1 MMLDDDQSMSGSRAV
16 INNVPLFQSQ
26 VVIMPDISYQD
37 LGHVLRYAYTG
48 SLQLPHVAL
57 PSFLRTAGLLR
68 LAGVSLED
76 TETEAGCEA
85 GPQDLSMKPP
95 PEKKIKVETFD
106 PEQASPSLPS
116 PAHDSKPE
124 TFLRKTLLT
133 FPAPSA
139 LSSSS
144 HPALVT
150 PRPGRLQP
158 TSSVQEN
165 KQAHAGSSSKLPN
178 WSQSQLQ
185 DAIESVITQKLRFTQ
200 ASARY
205 GIPKGTLYDNIL
217 GKSKRMQV
225 LDQVGLSEAQE
236 VSVLEF
242 CCEISSMPYN
252 RRTSK
257 SLTDIIAFIT
267 EVKSKEEGGDFQ
279 LSMRQG
285 FKWWWAFTKKH
296 NIISLYYQE
305 AESDLIPGGRSSKSN
320 NNRSREKED
329 YRVSSPENLLNL
341 INNPTSIPINIPTSN
356 FLPFLG
362 LNNHSKYSLQHPDF
376 SILPPQI

>member
-1 MMLDDDQSMSGSRAV
+1 MSGSRAV

-26 VVIMPDISYQD
+26 VVIMPDISSQD

-57 PSFLRTAGLLR
+57 SSFLRTAGLLR
-68 LAGVSLED
+68 LAGVSIED
-76 TETEAGCEA
+76 TEAEAPDP

-95 PEKKIKVETFD
+95 PKKKIKVESFE

-139 LSSSS
+139 LCSSS

-150 PRPGRLQP
+150 PRPGRMLP

-165 KQAHAGSSSKLPN
+165 KQAPGGSSSKLPN

-257 SLTDIIAFIT
+257 SLADIIAYIT
-267 EVKSKEEGGDFQ
+267 EMKSKEAAGDFQ

-305 AESDLIPGGRSSKSN
+305 AETDPIQGGRSCKSN
-320 NNRSREKED
+320 NNRTREKED
-329 YRVSSPENLLNL
+329 FRVSSPENLLNL

-362 LNNHSKYSLQHPDF
+362 LNSHSKYSLQHPDF
-376 SILPPQI
+376 SIPSHSAAANIM

>member
-1 MMLDDDQSMSGSRAV
+1 MLKFLNSDHCAGSR
-16 INNVPLFQSQ
+16 L
-26 VVIMPDISYQD
+26 
-37 LGHVLRYAYTG
+37 T
-48 SLQLPHVAL
+48 
-57 PSFLRTAGLLR
+57 PSCL
-68 LAGVSLED
+68 
-76 TETEAGCEA
+76 
-85 GPQDLSMKPP
+85 
-95 PEKKIKVETFD
+95 
-106 PEQASPSLPS
+106 
-116 PAHDSKPE
+116 
-124 TFLRKTLLT
+124 
-133 FPAPSA
+133 
-139 LSSSS
+139 
-144 HPALVT
+144 
-150 PRPGRLQP
+150 
-158 TSSVQEN
+158 VQEN
-165 KQAHAGSSSKLPN
+165 KQGGGSSSKLPN

-257 SLTDIIAFIT
+257 SLSDIIEFIT
-267 EVKSKEEGGDFQ
+267 KMKNKEGAGESQ

-305 AESDLIPGGRSSKSN
+305 AEADSVSGVRTSQSN

-329 YRVSSPENLLNL
+329 RRVSSPDNLLNL
-341 INNPTSIPINIPTSN
+341 INNPTSIPINIPTST

-376 SILPPQI
+376 SIPSHSAATNIM

>member
-1 MMLDDDQSMSGSRAV
+1 MSGSWAV

-26 VVIMPDISYQD
+26 VVIMPDISHQD

-48 SLQLPHVAL
+48 SLQLPHAAL
-57 PSFLRTAGLLR
+57 PSFLRTAAILR
-68 LAGVSLED
+68 LAGVSLEEAEAAD
-76 TETEAGCEA
+76 T

-95 PEKKIKVETFD
+95 PEKKIKVEPLETG
-106 PEQASPSLPS
+106 QASSPSLPS

-139 LSSSS
+139 LCSSS

-150 PRPGRLQP
+150 PRPGRLP
-158 TSSVQEN
+158 PSSSVQEN
-165 KQAHAGSSSKLPN
+165 KQAPGGSSSKLPN

-217 GKSKRMQV
+217 GKSKWMQV

-257 SLTDIIAFIT
+257 SLADIIAFIT
-267 EVKSKEEGGDFQ
+267 EVKSKEAGGDFQ

-305 AESDLIPGGRSSKSN
+305 ADADTIQAGRNSKSN

-329 YRVSSPENLLNL
+329 HRVASPDNLLNL

-376 SILPPQI
+376 SIPSHSAAANIM